1 MAFSLYMEDAM
12 SLLKLAG
19 AGLATLTFALG
30 LAIAAP
36 AASAQDNDD
45 APQSS
50 YGWGMMNGWGQGMG
64 QGMMGQG
71 YGRGMRGGG
80 MMGGG
85 YGMMGGGCG
94 MAYGASGGDY
104 DTYLD
109 GRVAFLKAEL
119 KITPD
124 QEAAWNEY
132 ADAMRT
138 NSQTMI
144 SMHGTM
150 MQMFG
155 NSGQTRS
162 VVDMLNF
169 RIEAMKARLET
180 LEELKPATEKLYDA
194 LSDAQKQ
201 KADQILP
208 VMGCM

>member
-1 MAFSLYMEDAM
+1 M

-19 AGLATLTFALG
+19 AGLAALTLAFG

-36 AASAQDNDD
+36 AASAQDNT
-45 APQSS
+45 AQQPG
-50 YGWGMMNGWGQGMG
+50 YGW
-64 QGMMGQG
+64 GMMGQG
-71 YGRGMRGGG
+71 YGRGMRGG
-80 MMGGG
+80 
-85 YGMMGGGCG
+85 GMMGGGCG

-109 GRVAFLKAEL
+109 GRIAFLKAEL

-144 SMHGTM
+144 SMRGTM

-155 NSGQTRS
+155 NKGQNRS

-180 LEELKPATEKLYDA
+180 LEELKPATEKLYKA
-194 LSDAQKQ
+194 LSDTQKQ
-201 KADQILP
+201 KADEILP